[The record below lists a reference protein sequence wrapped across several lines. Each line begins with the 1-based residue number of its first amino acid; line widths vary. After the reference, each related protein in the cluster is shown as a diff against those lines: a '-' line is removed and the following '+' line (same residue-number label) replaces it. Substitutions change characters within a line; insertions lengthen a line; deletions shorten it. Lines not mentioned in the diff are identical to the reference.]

1 MAQIYA
7 HRWTA
12 PHGESPDA
20 LGSSAETWAKGLAG
34 ISGQQ
39 LAEGLK
45 ACITRADEWPPTLP
59 AFRALC
65 LGIPPLSAIRRELAS
80 EDADRSGFAVL
91 VWSKLDGFSFR
102 RAEGKA
108 ADKMLSEAY
117 DEAREYVMQ
126 GGEIPPPRVAL
137 PPPKPEPIKP
147 ASPEAVSAA
156 MAEAKKLFG

>member
-12 PHGESPDA
+12 PHGESPDHPA
-20 LGSSAETWAKGLAG
+20 SSAETWAKGLAG
-34 ISGQQ
+34 ITGEQ
-39 LAEGLK
+39 LAAGLR

-65 LGIPPLSAIRRELAS
+65 LGIPSLSAIRRELVT

-91 VWSKLDGFSFR
+91 VWSKLDGFAYR

-108 ADKMLSEAY
+108 ADRMLSEAY
-117 DEAREYVMQ
+117 EEAREYVME
-126 GGEIPPPRVAL
+126 GGTIPPPRVAL

-147 ASPEAVSAA
+147 ANPETVKAA
-156 MAEAKKLFG
+156 LAEAAKLFQ